1 MIRKLVRIVVIVIAL
16 IVVLIVVVSI
26 ATWYQTKKSLARYC
40 RETTAGTS
48 LVDAKEMAK
57 QSSFHFLNYSSADHK
72 AFVTAAGVMGRYVC
86 VIEHD
91 GKRVVKTYLN
101 FND

>member
-1 MIRKLVRIVVIVIAL
+1 MTKRL
-16 IVVLIVVVSI
+16 IKWVFGITVLISI
-26 ATWYQTKKSLARYC
+26 FCLISWRQTKKSLIRYC
-40 RETTAGTS
+40 HETTAGTS
-48 LVDAKEMAK
+48 LAGAKESAR
-57 QSSFHFLNYSSADHK
+57 QHGFRFINYSSAEHK

-91 GKRVVKTYLN
+91 GKRVVKTSLN

>member
-1 MIRKLVRIVVIVIAL
+1 MIRKLFRILMIISVTIFLLIVVI
-16 IVVLIVVVSI
+16 SG

-48 LVDAKEMAK
+48 LVDAHEKAR
-57 QSSFHFLNYSSADHK
+57 QSGFHFLNYSSAGHK
-72 AFVTAAGVMGRYVC
+72 AYVTATGVMGRYIC
-86 VIEHD
+86 EIEHD
-91 GKRVVKTYLN
+91 GKRVIKTRLN